1 MEFAVLIISYIF
13 LSITVGASS
22 MIALKQFSSLYF
34 NFYKKNFDLFKYI
47 NIFYWLC
54 YLLFSLI
61 IKCLKRKKIFKRKKQ
76 KEKNL
81 QQIFFYTFSI
91 FSAFLIIVINRQI
104 FKHFKKLKSKWILKF
119 ILIVYGSSFGLNLL
133 FYFFY
138 SVPLINLEFK
148 KRKKEKYNIDNSEEK
163 NIYIIDKS
171 NENINIKDTEIVDI
185 KNDIPINKEQINE
198 NKIYENIPVQT
209 DANINDKN
217 KKNYNKLNLYEIS
230 EVNNN
235 NVPTKACTCCGYLFF
250 QKKIGNKE
258 VCIFYDYVPC
268 YTWFWLKIKKPQIY
282 GSFFIEL
289 FIQICSVGF
298 NSALSNNILKVY
310 SFSKNFKFFSTFTI
324 SFFFM
329 IGYIYFFKENKFID
343 FYYADK
349 SKYTISKIIFSD
361 IIIVITFLVIY
372 SIYTFVFSIIYLAKD
387 LPTSD
392 KWDNNLMSLT
402 QFYKFIDLYMLSVY
416 DFMDDSDFLN
426 ASVVITC
433 ERFLWMIIEVII
445 DTSGIKIKNLIIVQI
460 VVSSLFSIILVILII
475 ILICYLSDII
485 KQYKMKF

>member
-1 MEFAVLIISYIF
+1 M
-13 LSITVGASS
+13 
-22 MIALKQFSSLYF
+22 
-34 NFYKKNFDLFKYI
+34 
-47 NIFYWLC
+47 
-54 YLLFSLI
+54 
-61 IKCLKRKKIFKRKKQ
+61 
-76 KEKNL
+76 
-81 QQIFFYTFSI
+81 
-91 FSAFLIIVINRQI
+91 
-104 FKHFKKLKSKWILKF
+104 
-119 ILIVYGSSFGLNLL
+119 
-133 FYFFY
+133 
-138 SVPLINLEFK
+138 
-148 KRKKEKYNIDNSEEK
+148 
-163 NIYIIDKS
+163 
-171 NENINIKDTEIVDI
+171 NIKDTEIVDL
-185 KNDIPINKEQINE
+185 KNDIPINKELINE
-198 NKIYENIPVQT
+198 NKIYGNTQIQT
-209 DANINDKN
+209 DANIKN
-217 KKNYNKLNLYEIS
+217 KNNKTNNKFNFDEEV

-235 NVPTKACTCCGYLFF
+235 KVPTKACTCCEYLFF

-258 VCIFYDYVPC
+258 ACIFYDYVPC

-298 NSALSNNILKVY
+298 NSALSNSILKVY

-392 KWDNNLMSLT
+392 KWDNNLMGLT

-460 VVSSLFSIILVILII
+460 AVSSLFFIILVILII
-475 ILICYLSDII
+475 ILICYLSKII
-485 KQYKMKF
+485 KQYKIKFWNFKKQNLNNKK